1 MLFVIFSGLNLAAIF
16 IDNKWLFSK
25 GTCTFFLSLIIRT
38 KTVLS
43 CNFEKLVLLFIQKYD
58 VFSAGFRPE
67 KREKTMALYV
77 NTNVSSIN
85 AQRKLTNATNSLNV
99 SYQRLA
105 SGFRINS
112 AKDDAA
118 GLMISDRL
126 TSQINGLN
134 QGNRNA
140 NDGIALAQTIEGA
153 LDETTNMLQRIRTL
167 AVQSANG
174 TNSSEDRAALQQEVT
189 QLVAEINRIAHDT
202 TFAGKTILDGADNG
216 NDESLIPEGGEL
228 IFHVGSNQDNIIKL
242 DWADAFNMDG
252 IAGNADLNVPNLAQN
267 SAVQQVQIDGVQKY
281 VWNVS
286 EQSTS
291 EYVIGEIDNFIQ
303 YVDKR
308 RSELGAIQNRME
320 ASIRNQANI
329 SENESDARSRIRDT
343 DFASETAAL
352 TQNNII
358 QQASQTVLAQANQRP
373 TIALSLLGS

>member
-1 MLFVIFSGLNLAAIF
+1 
-16 IDNKWLFSK
+16 
-25 GTCTFFLSLIIRT
+25 
-38 KTVLS
+38 
-43 CNFEKLVLLFIQKYD
+43 
-58 VFSAGFRPE
+58 
-67 KREKTMALYV
+67 MALYV

-105 SGFRINS
+105 SGLRINS

-167 AVQSANG
+167 AVQSSNG
-174 TNSSEDRAALQQEVT
+174 TNAQQDRDALQQEVD
-189 QLVAEINRIAHDT
+189 QLCAEINRIAKDT
-202 TFAGKTILDGADNG
+202 TFAGEQILDGAGRGLIPANG
-216 NDESLIPEGGEL
+216 NL
-228 IFHVGSNQDNIIKL
+228 IFHVGSNKDNRITLEWNEGFTIS
-242 DWADAFNMDG
+242 G
-252 IAGNADLNVPNLAQN
+252 IAA
-267 SAVQQVQIDGVQKY
+267 IDGNINIANLVTADQSRGMYQPVANSNAHFDIRTQCAANNVIALIDSFVQA
-281 VWNVS
+281 
-286 EQSTS
+286 
-291 EYVIGEIDNFIQ
+291 
-303 YVDKR
+303 VDSKR
-308 RSELGAIQNRME
+308 ADLGAIQNRME
-320 ASIRNQANI
+320 ATIRNQSNI

-373 TIALSLLGS
+373 TIALSLLGQ

>member
-1 MLFVIFSGLNLAAIF
+1 
-16 IDNKWLFSK
+16 
-25 GTCTFFLSLIIRT
+25 
-38 KTVLS
+38 
-43 CNFEKLVLLFIQKYD
+43 
-58 VFSAGFRPE
+58 
-67 KREKTMALYV
+67 MALYV

-105 SGFRINS
+105 SGLRINS

-118 GLMISDRL
+118 GLMISNRL
-126 TSQINGLN
+126 TSQINGLD

-174 TNSSEDRAALQQEVT
+174 TNSDDDRLAIQREVT
-189 QLVAEINRIAHDT
+189 QLCEEITRIAKDT
-202 TFAGKTILDGADNG
+202 TFAGKEILDGANFG
-216 NDESLIPEGGEL
+216 LIPSTGTMT
-228 IFHVGSNQDNIIKL
+228 FHVGSNQDDCITLN
-242 DWADAFNMDG
+242 WSQAFNMKG
-252 IAGNADLNVPNLAQN
+252 IASMAFGAGAAATGANTGLVANGADIRWSVS
-267 SAVQQVQIDGVQKY
+267 SA
-281 VWNVS
+281 
-286 EQSTS
+286 STS
-291 EYVIGEIDNFIQ
+291 EFTIGNIDQFIQ
-303 YVDKR
+303 AVDEKR
-308 RSELGAIQNRME
+308 ADLGAIQNRME
-320 ASIRNQANI
+320 ATIRNQANI

>member
-1 MLFVIFSGLNLAAIF
+1 
-16 IDNKWLFSK
+16 
-25 GTCTFFLSLIIRT
+25 
-38 KTVLS
+38 
-43 CNFEKLVLLFIQKYD
+43 
-58 VFSAGFRPE
+58 
-67 KREKTMALYV
+67 MALYV

-167 AVQSANG
+167 AVQSSNG
-174 TNSSEDRAALQQEVT
+174 TNAQQDRDALQQEVD
-189 QLVAEINRIAHDT
+189 QLCAEINRIAKDT
-202 TFAGKTILDGADNG
+202 TFAGEQILDGAGKGLIPANG
-216 NDESLIPEGGEL
+216 NL
-228 IFHVGSNQDNIIKL
+228 IFHVGSNKDNRITLEWTQGFTIS
-242 DWADAFNMDG
+242 G
-252 IAGNADLNVPNLAQN
+252 IAA
-267 SAVQQVQIDGVQKY
+267 IDGNINIASVAEADQNRGMY
-281 VWNVS
+281 QPVANSNAYFDIRNQCAANNV
-286 EQSTS
+286 
-291 EYVIGEIDNFIQ
+291 IALIDSFIQ
-303 YVDKR
+303 AVDSKR
-308 RSELGAIQNRME
+308 ADLGAIQNRME
-320 ASIRNQANI
+320 ATIRNQANI

-373 TIALSLLGS
+373 TIALSLLGQ